1 MAGAPEMEEFI
12 ELWADN
18 KLIGSFLGFLIEDVP
33 QMYRLTITSSML
45 ESYIPSREGFTFQGW
60 ELNAPPSSAYTNPTG
75 LLRAGDEIYSTTNT
89 MYLVSSWKSVTS
101 NIQKSRIQF
110 KNDTVSKWS
119 LIEDNFS
126 TLKGEFYFYND
137 AIETENTNHS
147 GQKIY
152 RPKLKI
158 GTEEKLFEVPFLT
171 EEYLTNKDIFN
182 LMYNKVLTSTTTDGK
197 TIYNNIGYKYGA
209 RIRSNGEEAAAN
221 YCAHTGYIA
230 VKGGDTIR
238 IKGYDRF
245 LEGVTNNAINVYN
258 SSYSNLGQAAANYAN
273 AGYGIF
279 ADGAAYQAYAFK
291 TVVEETTG
299 VFKWIV
305 PPTASGV
312 AFIRVSIYTVNKDGT
327 SYTDADNLIVTVN
340 TPIPTSF
347 NDDDSNTLGLAK
359 LGSLTLG

>member
-45 ESYIPSREGFTFQGW
+45 ESYIPSREGFIFQGW

-110 KNDTVSKWS
+110 KNDTVSNWNF
-119 LIEDNFS
+119 IEDNFS

-137 AIETENTNHS
+137 AIETETTNHS

-182 LMYNKVLTSTTTDGK
+182 LMYNKVLSSTDSNGNL
-197 TIYNNIGYKYGA
+197 YNGCGYKNGYRVRSGGTEMEQGNGA
-209 RIRSNGEEAAAN
+209 
-221 YCAHTGYIA
+221 CTGFIA
-230 VKGGDTIR
+230 VKGGDIVWLS
-238 IKGYDRF
+238 GWDFSYPQN
-245 LEGVTNNAINVYN
+245 GNAINVSN
-258 SSYSNLGQAAANYAN
+258 SNFENIGQFTMLQAR
-273 AGYGIF
+273 YGILSNTYKDYSF
-279 ADGAAYQAYAFK
+279 NSVIK
-291 TVVEETTG
+291 ENENTW
-299 VFKWIV
+299 KWVV
-305 PPTASGV
+305 PPDASGV
-312 AFIRVSIYTVNKDGT
+312 CYIRVSGYEANITGEQM
-327 SYTDADNLIVTVN
+327 IITVN
-340 TPIPTSF
+340 TPIPTRF
-347 NDDDSNTLGLAK
+347 NNDDSNILGLAK
-359 LGSLTLG
+359 LGSLILG